1 MTATA
6 SNNRP
11 QRKQL
16 SDQLDRLD
24 SILDGLSDGLNG
36 AVAEAAREGL
46 RLALKDAVIEI
57 MVDPTL
63 RAKLHQATAPEQ
75 PERQLPS
82 HSGILE
88 RAGSQLG
95 RLARAC
101 RRSAANLVDR
111 AKAQAKILTHA
122 AAEGVSVVRT
132 LGSLK
137 NLALVGVGVGV
148 TVGVI
153 GLVAPHA
160 VAAGLSGLC
169 GGMAAVAVQLGVWT
183 RRALA
188 TLSAT

>member
-16 SDQLDRLD
+16 SDQIDRLD
-24 SILDGLSDGLNG
+24 SILDGLGGALNG
-36 AVAEAAREGL
+36 AVAEAAREGM
-46 RLALKDAVIEI
+46 RLALKDALIEI
-57 MVDPTL
+57 MVDAGL

-75 PERQLPS
+75 PERQPS
-82 HSGILE
+82 TSPGILE
-88 RAGSQLG
+88 HAASLLG
-95 RLARAC
+95 RLAKAC
-101 RRSAANLVDR
+101 QRTAANLVERGR
-111 AKAQAKILTHA
+111 AQVKTLTHA
-122 AAEGVSVVRT
+122 AAEGLSVVRT

-148 TVGVI
+148 TVGVV